1 MAASLPCTPALLR
14 ALDRW
19 LDEDLGRGDLT
30 APALEGRSGRAHR
43 LARQPGVF
51 CGGVLVAPL
60 FQRLDPQLTVR
71 LLVGDGEP
79 VGAGQRLLELEGSA
93 AALVAGERT
102 ALNLAMRLS
111 GIATATAALVAE
123 LEGSGV
129 ALADTRKTTPGLRV
143 LEKYAVRCG
152 GGRNHRLG
160 LDDAAM
166 LKENHIAWAG
176 GIAAAVAAVRA
187 GAPWPAAV
195 IVEAETDAEAV
206 AAVQAGA
213 NGVLLDDFPPAALAA
228 LVPRLR
234 ALAAH
239 RGAPV
244 VLEASGIAP
253 ADLRAYAACG
263 VDLISSSAPITRSPW
278 LDLSMRFTP
287 HLA

>member
-30 APALEGRSGRAHR
+30 AAALEGRTGRAHWVT
-43 LARQPGVF
+43 RQPGVF
-51 CGGVLVAPL
+51 SGGVLVAPL

-79 VGAGQRLLELEGSA
+79 VVAGQRLLELEGAA

-176 GIAAAVAAVRA
+176 GIGAAVAAVRT
-187 GAPWPAAV
+187 GAPWPATV
-195 IVEAETDAEAV
+195 IVEAETEAEAM

-213 NGVLLDDFPPAALAA
+213 EGVLLDAFAPDALAA

-234 ALAAH
+234 AQAAE

-287 HLA
+287 LLA

>member
-30 APALEGRSGRAHR
+30 APALEGRSGRAHW

-195 IVEAETDAEAV
+195 IVEAETDGEAV